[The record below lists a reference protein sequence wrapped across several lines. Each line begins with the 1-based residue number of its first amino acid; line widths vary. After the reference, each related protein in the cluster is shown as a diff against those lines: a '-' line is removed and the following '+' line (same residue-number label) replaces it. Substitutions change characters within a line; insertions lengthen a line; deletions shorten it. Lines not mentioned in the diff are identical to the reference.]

1 MTAHPLSLAAS
12 TRSAPDPRNRC
23 IHVYIGD
30 LALTAECSVT
40 GRHRP
45 AVTQADPEY
54 CHPEEFAEVEIV
66 RLWLSGPWRDVSG
79 MLGDD
84 GIADALQ
91 AHCEQYI
98 AEHADDGPD
107 PDDAYDRWRDR
118 QTEDR

>member
-30 LALTAECSVT
+30 LPLAAECTVS
-40 GRHRP
+40 GKHRP
-45 AVTQADPEY
+45 AVTQADPLECY
-54 CHPEEFAEVEIV
+54 PEEWPEVEIA
-66 RLWLSGPWRDVSG
+66 RLWLSGPWRDLSDLLADERIKADVQKQCDDYVS
-79 MLGDD
+79 DHD
-84 GIADALQ
+84 
-91 AHCEQYI
+91 
-98 AEHADDGPD
+98 DDGPD

>member
-1 MTAHPLSLAAS
+1 MNAHPLSLAAS

-30 LALTAECSVT
+30 LPLAAECTVT
-40 GRHRP
+40 GRYRH

-66 RLWLSGPWRDVSG
+66 RLWLFGPWRDVSELLVKG
-79 MLGDD
+79 SILDD
-84 GIADALQ
+84 VQEQCDNYIAD
-91 AHCEQYI
+91 HVY
-98 AEHADDGPD
+98 DGPD